1 MVRDRVNFHF
11 RAPARYNVT
20 LVVQL
25 VAFSLLVAQL
35 MGLMHGVVHNPL
47 CKLETP
53 ICRLGYA
60 QPNGRDHY
68 YFAGEVSKAD
78 AREGKGL
85 LQTLFSSH
93 VGDADCRLFDQAC
106 SGSTAPA
113 VALLNFP
120 LVQSSLIGGIPRGE
134 AIGRVATLFEARG
147 PPLTL

>member
-85 LQTLFSSH
+85 RKRFSPRMSATRIA
-93 VGDADCRLFDQAC
+93 VCSIRLA
-106 SGSTAPA
+106 AA
-113 VALLNFP
+113 VRRQL
-120 LVQSSLIGGIPRGE
+120 
-134 AIGRVATLFEARG
+134 
-147 PPLTL
+147 